1 MQLAKQVRD
10 PLGHC
15 AGNFGSRGQFSADS
29 CLDFFD
35 NQVLAR

>member
-15 AGNFGSRGQFSADS
+15 VGNFGSRGQFAGDS
-29 CLDFFD
+29 CLDFLD